1 MFYPNDILLQSTA
14 MGVQIAQHLILLL
27 SAICSVATLPA
38 FRYEELDIGPA
49 EAFYERINVS

>member
-1 MFYPNDILLQSTA
+1 MILLQSTA

-27 SAICSVATLPA
+27 SAVCSVATLPA

-49 EAFYERINVS
+49 EAFYERINVGYR